1 MPPKIVHLD
10 VRQLLQARQKPF
22 QLIMDTVQS
31 VTEADVFEL
40 HAPFSPVPL
49 IKLLGKKGYASA
61 QLRLG
66 PKHYATQ
73 FRRSGIATN
82 PDTAAYVLDCRAL
95 EDGARRAALAEIAA
109 AWLQNDSCRSLELWL
124 DETALSSCTEELKL
138 VCNGGIRLEA
148 VRQSGM
154 TVLAIRKKPE
164 EVRQHRGGIGNA

>member
-1 MPPKIVHLD
+1 MPPKIVRLD

-22 QLIMDTVQS
+22 NLIMDTVQS

-49 IKLLGKKGYASA
+49 IKLLGKKGYASS

-73 FRRSGIATN
+73 FRRRPEHATN
-82 PDTAAYVLDCRAL
+82 PDTAAYALDCRAL
-95 EDGARRAALAEIAA
+95 EHGARRALLADIAT
-109 AWLQNDSCRSLELWL
+109 AWLHNDSCSALELWL
-124 DETALSSCTEELKL
+124 DEPALFSCAEELKL
-138 VCNGGIRLEA
+138 VCNGGIRLET

-154 TVLAIRKKPE
+154 TVLTVLQRGE
-164 EVRQHRGGIGNA
+164 EYVGNQS